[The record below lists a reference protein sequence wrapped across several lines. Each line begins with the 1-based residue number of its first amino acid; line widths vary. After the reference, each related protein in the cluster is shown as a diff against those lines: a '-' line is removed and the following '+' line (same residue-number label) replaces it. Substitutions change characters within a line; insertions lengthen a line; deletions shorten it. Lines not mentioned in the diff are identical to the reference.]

1 MTGLRPVPSHIDSYY
16 GRTLAPGPD
25 HPTLAGKHEAEICIL
40 GGGLAGLSA
49 GLSLAE
55 RGRTVALVE
64 ARRVGWGASGRNGGF
79 VSPGFSRGLESL
91 VDALGLDR
99 TRALFQLTRDAVRLV
114 RSRIDCYGIA
124 AEPVDSG
131 MLMGWWRDEPDETR
145 KYQAFMAEKFG
156 IAYEFWPRERVRE
169 VCVTKRYFDG
179 LFRNEGF
186 HFHPLNYARG
196 VAAALVAAGSR
207 VFEGSPVIELSL
219 DGPVKRVCT
228 AGGEI
233 AAKTIIVACG
243 GYIGNL
249 VPQLRRAIKPI
260 ATYAMATEPLG
271 DRLQTAIRGNYA
283 IHDSRFDFDY
293 YRPLPDTRILWGH
306 GISVFGEELRGT
318 AERLRRHMLAVYPQL
333 GDVKIETAWG
343 GYMSYPTHKM
353 PQLGQLQ
360 PGVWYAQGHG
370 GHGMGTTALTGEL
383 LAAAIA
389 EDDRRYELLAPFG
402 LSWTG
407 GPVGTAYAQLVYWR
421 YQFLDWVRG

>member
-1 MTGLRPVPSHIDSYY
+1 MTDAARHIDSYY
-16 GRTLAPGPD
+16 ARTAAPGSD
-25 HPTLAGKHEAEICIL
+25 HPALAGRQEAEICIV

-49 GLSLAE
+49 ALSLAE
-55 RGRTVALVE
+55 RGRKVALLE

-91 VDALGLDR
+91 INAIGLDR
-99 TRALFQLTRDAVRLV
+99 TRELFDLTRDAMRLV
-114 RSRIDCYGIA
+114 RARIDRYGMA
-124 AEPVDSG
+124 GASPVDSG
-131 MLMGWWRDEPDETR
+131 MLMGWWRDEPEEAK

-156 IAYEFWPRERVRE
+156 VEYEYWPRERVRA
-169 VCVTKRYFDG
+169 VCITQRYYDG
-179 LFRNEGF
+179 LFRDEGF

-196 VAAALVAAGSR
+196 VSAALVAGGSR
-207 VFEGSPVIELSL
+207 VFEASPVTDLAL
-219 DGPVKRVCT
+219 DGPVKRVRT
-228 AGGEI
+228 AAGEI
-233 AAKTIIVACG
+233 AADTVIVACG

-249 VPQLRRAIKPI
+249 VPRLRRAIKPI

-271 DRLQTAIRGNYA
+271 ERLKTAIRGNHA

-306 GISVFGEELRGT
+306 GISVFGENLQGT
-318 AERLRRHMLAVYPQL
+318 AETLRRHMVAVYPQL
-333 GDVKIETAWG
+333 ADVKIETAWG

-360 PGVWYAQGHG
+360 PGVWYAQGYG

-389 EDDRRYELLAPFG
+389 EGDRRYELLAPFG
-402 LSWTG
+402 LNWTG

-421 YQFLDWVRG
+421 YQFLDWLRG